1 MEVGGIWTFGGGG
14 GVLGG
19 VEGGLGV
26 PPDPPLPLPTPSG
39 LASIA
44 RTMEA
49 YSKYWSGLRGG
60 ECDPPPQKESLQP
73 PKTKR
78 ETPNPREVQRE
89 RP

>member
-1 MEVGGIWTFGGGG
+1 M
-14 GVLGG
+14 GG

-60 ECDPPPQKESLQP
+60 ECDPPPPERKSATPKNKERN
-73 PKTKR
+73 PKPTRSTER
-78 ETPNPREVQRE
+78 ETLKALRGH
-89 RP
+89 